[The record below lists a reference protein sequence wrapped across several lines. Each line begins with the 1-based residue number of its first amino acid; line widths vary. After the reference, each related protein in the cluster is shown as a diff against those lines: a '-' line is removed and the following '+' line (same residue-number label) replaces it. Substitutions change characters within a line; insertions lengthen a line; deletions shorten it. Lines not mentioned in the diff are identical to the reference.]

1 KIKPFEIIIVDG
13 GSTDGTNRVI
23 SRFTSMNITHVYEK
37 DEGIY
42 DAMNKGR
49 MLAKGDLI
57 HYLNAG
63 DSVIGDIY
71 KNIKEPCLIKVGL
84 FENDKLLGF
93 SSITHSNTGYC
104 HQGVI
109 FPKNHSEY
117 DLRYK
122 ICADYK
128 LIQEVFP
135 EGLRSLSLITSGYVK
150 YDMGGVSSKKRILR
164 DKELA
169 KIMFEKN
176 KKNLIKFIPIS
187 IIKILF
193 PERLRRVLRKMQYI
207 CLTLFF
213 MKNSS
218 PYDNE

>member
-1 KIKPFEIIIVDG
+1 
-13 GSTDGTNRVI
+13 
-23 SRFTSMNITHVYEK
+23 
-37 DEGIY
+37 
-42 DAMNKGR
+42 
-49 MLAKGDLI
+49 
-57 HYLNAG
+57 
-63 DSVIGDIY
+63 
-71 KNIKEPCLIKVGL
+71 
-84 FENDKLLGF
+84 
-93 SSITHSNTGYC
+93 
-104 HQGVI
+104 
-109 FPKNHSEY
+109 
-117 DLRYK
+117 
-122 ICADYK
+122 
-128 LIQEVFP
+128 IQEVFP